1 MSSSIKM
8 NNLEDRKLQ
17 ELSEENLSSPGG
29 RLRRFR
35 DAGRRFRLRQQRDS
49 DSQTENKQDT
59 NVSSRELSR
68 QGIQSSV
75 KYLCQLRPKSQ
86 GSHRENLLRS
96 GDQMVQQPNID

>member
-17 ELSEENLSSPGG
+17 ELSEENLISPGG

-59 NVSSRELSR
+59 
-68 QGIQSSV
+68 
-75 KYLCQLRPKSQ
+75 KSHLE
-86 GSHRENLLRS
+86 SLADKAYRAL
-96 GDQMVQQPNID
+96 

>member
-17 ELSEENLSSPGG
+17 ELSEENLISPGG

-49 DSQTENKQDT
+49 DSQTENKQDP

-68 QGIQSSV
+68 QVIQSSV
-75 KYLCQLRPKSQ
+75 KYLCQLRPQSKRSQ
-86 GSHRENLLRS
+86 IKNLLKS
-96 GDQMVQQPNID
+96 GD